1 MYRAIAE
8 MRPDAP
14 KRRREEDR
22 RRFGWVD
29 RGGEEEGRA
38 AVVGMF
44 DMGNDGVGRRR
55 WVSGLD
61 G

>member
-1 MYRAIAE
+1 
-8 MRPDAP
+8 MRPDVP

-38 AVVGMF
+38 TVVGIF
-44 DMGNDGVGRRR
+44 GWATTAVP
-55 WVSGLD
+55 SE
-61 G
+61 